1 MVHVMAKQP
10 RSLSGKVVVIT
21 GGGRGIGAATAR
33 ALVAR
38 GARVAIGDVDL
49 ETAERTAAELGGG
62 TIARRLDVTDR
73 PAFTAFLDEVE
84 RELGPLDVL
93 VNNAGIMPLSPIEEE
108 SDATVIRQLEL
119 NLHAVIHGSKEAIR
133 RMKPRRTGHIVNLA
147 SVAGKG
153 GFPGGATYC
162 AVKHGVVGFSEAIRL
177 ELRGSGIEVSC
188 VMPAL
193 VATELASGI
202 ADSPFVKR
210 ATPEQVAD
218 AIVNALERPRF
229 DVFVPKSTGYISQF
243 MAAFPR
249 PVREATSRLLKADR
263 LLIDAA
269 HGQGRAAYE
278 ARAAASTP
286 AAETLVAE
294 TAADQETAAA

>member
-1 MVHVMAKQP
+1 MAKQP

-33 ALVAR
+33 ALAAR
-38 GARVAIGDVDL
+38 GARIAIGDVDL
-49 ETAERTAAELGGG
+49 DTARTTAAALGGG
-62 TIARRLDVTDR
+62 AIARYLDVTDR
-73 PAFTAFLDEVE
+73 PGFTAFLDEVE
-84 RELGPLDVL
+84 EELGPIDVL
-93 VNNAGIMPLSPIEEE
+93 VNNAGIMPLAPVEEE

-133 RMKPRRTGHIVNLA
+133 RMKPRHGGHIVNLA

-162 AVKHGVVGFSEAIRL
+162 AVKHGVVGFSEAIRY
-177 ELRGSGIEVSC
+177 ELRGTGIEVSC
-188 VMPAL
+188 VMPSL
-193 VATELASGI
+193 VATELASGV

-210 ATPEQVAD
+210 AKPEDVAD
-218 AIVNALERPRF
+218 AIVAALQTPRF
-229 DVFVPKSTGYISQF
+229 DVFVPKSTGYITQF
-243 MAAFPR
+243 MSAFPR
-249 PVREATSRLLKADR
+249 PVREATARLLKADR

-269 HGQGRAAYE
+269 GGQGRAAYE

-286 AAETLVAE
+286 AAEDLVKEKAV
-294 TAADQETAAA
+294 A

>member
-1 MVHVMAKQP
+1 MAKHP
-10 RSLSGKVVVIT
+10 RSLSGKVVVVT

-33 ALVAR
+33 LLVSR

-62 TIARRLDVTDR
+62 TIARFLDVTDR
-73 PAFTAFLDEVE
+73 PGFTAFLDEVE

-93 VNNAGIMPLSPIEEE
+93 VNNAGIMPLSAVEEE

-133 RMKPRRTGHIVNLA
+133 RMKPRGGGHIVNVA

-177 ELRGSGIEVSC
+177 ELRGSGIEVTC
-188 VMPAL
+188 VMPSL
-193 VATELASGI
+193 VATELASGV

-210 ATPEQVAD
+210 AKPEDVAEALVAALQV
-218 AIVNALERPRF
+218 PRF
-229 DVFVPKSTGYISQF
+229 DVFVPKSTGYITQF
-243 MAAFPR
+243 MAAMPR
-249 PVREATSRLLKADR
+249 SVREATARAFKADR

-269 HGQGRAAYE
+269 HGHGRAAYE

-286 AAETLVAE
+286 AAEAIVE
-294 TAADQETAAA
+294 EKAAA